1 MLRLAPYLAGALA
14 LAGCTD
20 FRTLPEPPPQPPA
33 VETPAVSEASRVATR
48 HYASVQQSLLAQGK
62 LRTETAPADAPYSNE
77 DLARNFVAIALF
89 DEYTTEA
96 GRLVDRRSASSLRR
110 WTKPVRLQLH
120 FGDSVSPAIRETDR
134 LAVEAYTRRLRG
146 ATAHPIVLANSGGN
160 FHVFIVNEDE
170 RMVIGEA
177 LAEVYPDITRAT
189 IDRVENMP
197 LSDLCLALSNIDQRT
212 GQFVNAI
219 AIIRAEHPA
228 LSRQS
233 CLHEEIAQ
241 GLGLPNDS
249 PDARPSIFNDDEE
262 FAFLTDHD
270 AELLS
275 LLYNPALSP
284 GMTAA
289 QVRPILS
296 QLLLEPAS

>member
-1 MLRLAPYLAGALA
+1 
-14 LAGCTD
+14 
-20 FRTLPEPPPQPPA
+20 
-33 VETPAVSEASRVATR
+33 
-48 HYASVQQSLLAQGK
+48 
-62 LRTETAPADAPYSNE
+62 
-77 DLARNFVAIALF
+77 
-89 DEYTTEA
+89 
-96 GRLVDRRSASSLRR
+96 
-110 WTKPVRLQLH
+110 H

-134 LAVEAYTRRLRG
+134 LALQSYARRLRG

-177 LAEVYPDITRAT
+177 LAEVYSDITRST

-197 LSDLCLALSNIDQRT
+197 LSDLCLALSNINPTT
-212 GQFVNAI
+212 GEFVSAI

-249 PDARPSIFNDDEE
+249 PSARPSIFNDDEE

-275 LLYNPALSP
+275 LLYNPALQP

-289 QVRPILS
+289 EVRPILG
-296 QLLLEPAS
+296 QLLAEPGA